1 MGMDRNEFYQCMP
14 PLGED
19 NKTGREQNWIGL
31 TLHYLWVMFSLREVV
46 PFKNMKR
53 TFLASFHNVKK
64 YESTN
69 TI

>member
-31 TLHYLWVMFSLREVV
+31 TLHYLWVMFSLSGA
-46 PFKNMKR
+46 FQIYMKR

-69 TI
+69 SL